1 MLRFLTQYTDMM
13 CSEGTR
19 GCNARQSNGPRCTS
33 PRRHPN
39 WVASANGPGLFAS
52 VISYL
57 EDSCMLPPP
66 TPSPSPSPLPS
77 GEVSSGE
84 VSSGELPPPPPP
96 PPPPPLPPLGP
107 GEVSSGEVSSE
118 ELPPLEDG
126 SGSGSGELGSGS
138 GELGSGSGDDGSG
151 ELPLQPATLNE
162 RYGHNRSWC
171 VTSLPL
177 VSTSLV
183 PPAADVPAGYVRTP
197 EEVNQTH
204 NGGTCA
210 PLPAAET
217 LTHNNLSTSQ
227 AYHIFPGALAP
238 DVLSSY
244 PYSSIGALLAYQ

>member
-1 MLRFLTQYTDMM
+1 MPRFLTQYTDMM
-13 CSEGTR
+13 FSEGTR

-84 VSSGELPPPPPP
+84 VSSG
-96 PPPPPLPPLGP
+96 
-107 GEVSSGEVSSE
+107 

-204 NGGTCA
+204 NGDTCA
-210 PLPAAET
+210 HLPAAET

>member
-1 MLRFLTQYTDMM
+1 MTSTTLHSSGARHAVPRFLTQYTDLI

-19 GCNARQSNGPRCTS
+19 GCNALQSNGPRCTL

-84 VSSGELPPPPPP
+84 VSSGELPP
-96 PPPPPLPPLGP
+96 
-107 GEVSSGEVSSE
+107 
-118 ELPPLEDG
+118 LEDG

-138 GELGSGSGDDGSG
+138 GELGSGSGERGSGDDGSG

-183 PPAADVPAGYVRTP
+183 PPAADVPAGYVRMP

-204 NGGTCA
+204 NGDTCA
-210 PLPAAET
+210 HLPAAET